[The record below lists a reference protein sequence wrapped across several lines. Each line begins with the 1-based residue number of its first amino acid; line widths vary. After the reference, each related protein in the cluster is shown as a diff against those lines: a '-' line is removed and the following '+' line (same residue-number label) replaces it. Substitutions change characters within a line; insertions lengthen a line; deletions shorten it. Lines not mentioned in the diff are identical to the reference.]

1 MGFILVFL
9 SFFLLIYFCLFII
22 FIIIIIVIIIFGG
35 AGGGHLHIY
44 VNMVPVKA
52 AVCIRSSK

>member
-9 SFFLLIYFCLFII
+9 SFSLLIYFCLFII

-35 AGGGHLHIY
+35 QGVDIY
-44 VNMVPVKA
+44 TFT
-52 AVCIRSSK
+52 